1 MSTDIDAHLCEEEV
15 KPAAAAAVQAAAWH
29 AALTVRG
36 FLVAAVLGVVFCII
50 TIKLNLGSAGMTPS
64 LNIAGA
70 CGDLVLKCACR
81 RCILRLNSSGSSSS
95 SSGGC

>member
-1 MSTDIDAHLCEEEV
+1 MSTHTNAHLCEDS
-15 KPAAAAAVQAAAWH
+15 KPAAAAAAPAVQAAAWH

-64 LNIAGA
+64 LNIAGTKHTITQA
-70 CGDLVLKCACR
+70 LFL
-81 RCILRLNSSGSSSS
+81 S
-95 SSGGC
+95 

>member
-1 MSTDIDAHLCEEEV
+1 MPVSAPVSDPAQAPLPPPHESLQYDPSNETQSDDNSSIML
-15 KPAAAAAVQAAAWH
+15 KPAAWH

-36 FLVAAVLGVVFCII
+36 FLVAAVLGAVFCII

-70 CGDLVLKCACR
+70 KV
-81 RCILRLNSSGSSSS
+81 
-95 SSGGC
+95 

>member
-1 MSTDIDAHLCEEEV
+1 ML
-15 KPAAAAAVQAAAWH
+15 KPAAAWH

-36 FLVAAVLGVVFCII
+36 FLVAAVLGAVFCII

-70 CGDLVLKCACR
+70 KSVTRPDTCENV
-81 RCILRLNSSGSSSS
+81 
-95 SSGGC
+95 